1 MRRFIRALLFVSLLA
16 AAFAGVASALD
27 FNDEAEEAPRGEV
40 GKLYHFEMP
49 SHGGCFYAPYR
60 YVVESGKL
68 APGLKLGNARN
79 LVGLVDGVPTEPG
92 IFTAWIALKDVCGNS
107 AELLF
112 TFEIWV
118 RRWGIATDSL
128 APASAGAPYSFQLK
142 DQGITSNVTYEV
154 TDGTLPAGL
163 TLSPGGLI
171 SGTSTAVGSPSFTV
185 KGTAVSTNPSAD
197 GTRIDSKTFTLS
209 VTEPLVARVST
220 RAAEVGVRYAGSL
233 SATGGQGPY
242 TWTASGLPAGL
253 SLGDS
258 GSITGTPSG
267 AGSYPAQVTVT
278 DANGNAKT
286 TAVTY
291 RVAPKLAIST
301 KSVRAARV
309 GSAYRFKLGTKGGVQ
324 PVRWS
329 IARGA
334 LPAGLRLNA
343 GKGTIA
349 GTARAAGSARVTLR
363 ARDAA
368 GGSSTRTL
376 VVSASG

>member
-1 MRRFIRALLFVSLLA
+1 
-16 AAFAGVASALD
+16 
-27 FNDEAEEAPRGEV
+27 
-40 GKLYHFEMP
+40 MP
-49 SHGGCFYAPYR
+49 SHGGCFYAPYK

-128 APASAGAPYSFQLK
+128 SPASVGAPYSFQLK

-154 TDGTLPAGL
+154 TNGTLPAGL

-171 SGTSTAVGSPSFTV
+171 SGTPTAVGSASFTV

-253 SLGDS
+253 SLGDG

-286 TAVTY
+286 TAVSIAS
-291 RVAPKLAIST
+291 RRGSRSRRRASVRRGSVAPTGSSSAR
-301 KSVRAARV
+301 RAASSRC
-309 GSAYRFKLGTKGGVQ
+309 GG
-324 PVRWS
+324 R
-329 IARGA
+329 
-334 LPAGLRLNA
+334 LPAVRCRRVEAQRRQGHDRRHRTRSGQRA
-343 GKGTIA
+343 G
-349 GTARAAGSARVTLR
+349 
-363 ARDAA
+363 
-368 GGSSTRTL
+368 
-376 VVSASG
+376 

>member
-128 APASAGAPYSFQLK
+128 SPASVGAPYSFQLK

-171 SGTSTAVGSPSFTV
+171 SGTPTAVGSASFTV

-209 VTEPLVARVST
+209 V
-220 RAAEVGVRYAGSL
+220 
-233 SATGGQGPY
+233 
-242 TWTASGLPAGL
+242 
-253 SLGDS
+253 
-258 GSITGTPSG
+258 SG
-267 AGSYPAQVTVT
+267 A
-278 DANGNAKT
+278 
-286 TAVTY
+286 
-291 RVAPKLAIST
+291 
-301 KSVRAARV
+301 
-309 GSAYRFKLGTKGGVQ
+309 
-324 PVRWS
+324 
-329 IARGA
+329 ARGA
-334 LPAGLRLNA
+334 GLHSGRRGRRSLRRLA
-343 GKGTIA
+343 LGDRGPGPVHLDGVGSSGRTV
-349 GTARAAGSARVTLR
+349 ARGQRFDHRHSFRRRLVPGPGDGDRCQRQREDHGRHVSRRAE
-363 ARDAA
+363 ARDLDEERPC
-368 GGSSTRTL
+368 GEGR
-376 VVSASG
+376 

>member
-1 MRRFIRALLFVSLLA
+1 MRRFIRAVLFMALLA
-16 AAFAGVASALD
+16 GVFAGVASALD

-40 GKLYHFEMP
+40 GKLYRFEMP

-60 YVVESGKL
+60 YVVESGVL

-79 LVGLVDGVPTEPG
+79 LVGLVDGVPTESG
-92 IFTAWIALKDVCGNS
+92 TFSAWIALKDVCGNS

-112 TFEIWV
+112 TFEIWA

-128 APASAGAPYSFQLK
+128 KPATVGADYSAQLQ
-142 DQGITSNVTYEV
+142 DQGIQSNVTYEV
-154 TDGTLPAGL
+154 TSGTLPAGL
-163 TLSPGGLI
+163 TLSPAGRI
-171 SGTSTAVGSPSFTV
+171 SGTPTAVGSSTFTV

-197 GTRIDSKTFTLS
+197 GTRVDSKTFTLN
-209 VTEPLVARVST
+209 VTEPLLARVST
-220 RAAEVGVRYAGSL
+220 RAAEVGVHYVGSL

-242 TWTASGLPAGL
+242 TWAASGLPSGL
-253 SLGDS
+253 SVGD
-258 GSITGTPSG
+258 GGAITGTPSST
-267 AGSYPAQVTVT
+267 GSYPSQVTVT

-286 TAVTY
+286 TNVTF

-301 KSVRAARV
+301 KSVTAARV
-309 GSAYRFKLGTKGGVQ
+309 GSAYRFKLGTKGGVR

-329 IARGA
+329 ITRGA
-334 LPAGLRLNA
+334 LPTGLRLNA

-349 GTARAAGSARVTLR
+349 GTAGAAGSTRVTLR
-363 ARDAA
+363 AKDAA
-368 GGSSTRTL
+368 GGISTKTF